1 MIVRSDCPWSS
12 STVAAFSC
20 LLWPSF
26 PPGADPAC
34 SHLNGGPGVKVV
46 ERGLGNCLVGT
57 DKVLGGSTCL
67 PVGSSVFFSELLLL
81 VVSTSLLVD
90 WNGIGFCVVA
100 DISEFAFL
108 RLDIASLDPHLGHP
122 TSEEVGEGSE
132 FSLLVVVVVFSF
144 IFQTSSSEAFP

>member
-1 MIVRSDCPWSS
+1 M
-12 STVAAFSC
+12 
-20 LLWPSF
+20 
-26 PPGADPAC
+26 
-34 SHLNGGPGVKVV
+34 

-81 VVSTSLLVD
+81 VICTSLLVD

-108 RLDIASLDPHLGHP
+108 RLDIASLDPHLGHV
-122 TSEEVGEGSE
+122 TSEEVAEGSE
-132 FSLLVVVVVFSF
+132 FSLLMVVVVFS
-144 IFQTSSSEAFP
+144 FQTSSSEAFP